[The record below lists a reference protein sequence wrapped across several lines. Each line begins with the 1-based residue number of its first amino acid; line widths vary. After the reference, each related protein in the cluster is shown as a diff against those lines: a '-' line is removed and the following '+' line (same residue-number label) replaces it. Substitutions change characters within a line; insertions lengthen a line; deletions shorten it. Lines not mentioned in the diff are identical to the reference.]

1 METSKTT
8 ERLNLAFSKS
18 NKTQADLARDTNLGR
33 PAISQYLK
41 GKVIPKQDKI
51 YLLAEALNVSP
62 AWLMGVNNDLTDF
75 NGNPKT
81 FKSKEEIFAYKLKHY
96 LNMSASSKEIIAQV
110 CDVKIDEVN
119 KWLNGIKIP
128 NITILQKLTSYFKC
142 YKSDLTELVGRSS
155 LSTSGI
161 KVPVLGRV
169 VAGIP
174 IEAIE
179 EILDYE
185 EISESMARTGD
196 FFALQVK
203 GDSME
208 PKMSEGDVVIVRKQ
222 EIAQTG
228 DVAIVLV
235 NGDEA
240 TVKKIRIMD
249 SGIMLIP
256 FNTKY
261 DPWIYTAED
270 IERLP
275 VKIIGKVVE
284 CRQKY

>member
-1 METSKTT
+1 MKQEFS
-8 ERLNLAFSKS
+8 ERLNEAMQAKNISQAQLVEKTGIGKS
-18 NKTQADLARDTNLGR
+18 TM
-33 PAISQYLK
+33 SQYLS
-41 GKVIPKQDKI
+41 GKYKAKQDNITKI
-51 YLLAEALNVSP
+51 AEALHISP
-62 AWLMGVNNDLTDF
+62 AWLMGIDTEMEKPEESL
-75 NGNPKT
+75 
-81 FKSKEEIFAYKLKHY
+81 EEIFAYN
-96 LNMSASSKEIIAQV
+96 LNKFMVKYDKDIDDVAKACNVKKKEIL
-110 CDVKIDEVN
+110 
-119 KWLNGIKIP
+119 KWTNAEKIP
-128 NITILQKLTSYFKC
+128 AVDIIQRLAIIFDC
-142 YKSDLTELVGRSS
+142 YKSDLTEKMGRS
-155 LSTSGI
+155 TAHPRGVRI
-161 KVPVLGRV
+161 PVLGRV

-185 EISESMARTGD
+185 EISESTARTGD
-196 FFALQVK
+196 YFALQVK

-208 PKMSEGDVVIVRKQ
+208 PRMYEGDVVIVRKQ
-222 EIAQTG
+222 ETAQTG

>member
-1 METSKTT
+1 METNARDVFIQNINRIMK
-8 ERLNLAFSKS
+8 EK
-18 NKTQADLARDTNLGR
+18 NKTQKQISTDLKIPLSTVSSWVNGQSYPRVDKMQKLAD
-33 PAISQYLK
+33 Y
-41 GKVIPKQDKI
+41 
-51 YLLAEALNVSP
+51 LNVSMR
-62 AWLMGVNNDLTDF
+62 ALTD
-75 NGNPKT
+75 KT
-81 FKSKEEIFAYKLKHY
+81 DQISEEEIFSQNLTRFIENKKASIKALSKLCKV
-96 LNMSASSKEIIAQV
+96 SEIEFQ
-110 CDVKIDEVN
+110 
-119 KWLNGIKIP
+119 KWLDGKVMPKINKIQILSVYFNCSISDLVELDNKNTSKSQGIKI
-128 NITILQKLTSYFKC
+128 
-142 YKSDLTELVGRSS
+142 
-155 LSTSGI
+155 
-161 KVPVLGRV
+161 PVLGRV

-208 PKMSEGDVVIVRKQ
+208 PRMYEGNVVIVRKQ
-222 EIAQTG
+222 ETAQTG

-249 SGIMLIP
+249 NGIMLIP

-261 DPWIYTAED
+261 DPWIYTPED

>member
-1 METSKTT
+1 MET
-8 ERLNLAFSKS
+8 N
-18 NKTQADLARDTNLGR
+18 ARDVFIQNINR
-33 PAISQYLK
+33 IMKEKNKSQKQISTDLK
-41 GKVIPKQDKI
+41 IPLSTVSSWVNGQSYPRVDKMQK
-51 YLLAEALNVSP
+51 LADYLNVSMR
-62 AWLMGVNNDLTDF
+62 ALTD
-75 NGNPKT
+75 KT
-81 FKSKEEIFAYKLKHY
+81 DQISNEEIFSQNLMHY
-96 LNMSASSKEIIAQV
+96 MKIKNASAKEISEFCKV
-110 CDVKIDEVN
+110 SEN
-119 KWLNGIKIP
+119 EFEKWLCGKVMPKLNKIQILSVYFSCSISDLIEIKDNNISKSHGIKI
-128 NITILQKLTSYFKC
+128 
-142 YKSDLTELVGRSS
+142 
-155 LSTSGI
+155 
-161 KVPVLGRV
+161 PVLGRV

-185 EISESMARTGD
+185 EISESTARTGD
-196 FFALQVK
+196 YFALQVK

-208 PKMSEGDVVIVRKQ
+208 PRMYEGDVVIVRKQ
-222 EIAQTG
+222 ETAQTG
-228 DVAIVLV
+228 DVAIVLI